1 MATMNVS
8 LRGTTTMVRE
18 GEVKFTAT
26 DKVKLDNLQNYDDT
40 KIVAD
45 IQACNSEHISII
57 GTLTNLTNRLAVAEQ
72 KLTDLSKTDIAVV
85 TSAEDLAQP
94 TKDLVITLAEPVAN
108 TKAVISGKSV
118 EIKAAEVNSGCIQI
132 TTDGDVTVKNVVATG
147 VCDKNTFGNAQLNVP
162 KGKYVN
168 ISDSNISQ
176 TGYNGIEIGGT
187 SAVKNVV
194 IDNVQVVGALTN
206 NGISIYHTEDGAV
219 VTISNCTIKNCS
231 NAVRLSNCDG
241 GKLIVNLINCDL
253 EWNLN
258 PGDNARDYIG
268 IIIFQD
274 YTSKSADEAAANNLF
289 GRDKVQINMIGCTSR
304 GEAITFENIEDVC
317 GSKTADQL
325 FYVYRDKGGLVA
337 FGDGSAYPVFSI
349 DGKVYNA

>member
-8 LRGTTTMVRE
+8 LRGTTTMTRD
-18 GEVKFTAT
+18 GEVKFTAV

-57 GTLTNLTNRLAVAEQ
+57 GTLTNLTNRLVVAEQ
-72 KLTDLSKTDIAVV
+72 KLTDLSKTDIAIV
-85 TSAEDLAQP
+85 TSAEDLSQP

-108 TKAVISGKSV
+108 TKATISGKSV
-118 EIKAAEVNSGCIQI
+118 EIKAAEINSGCIQI
-132 TTDGDVTVKNVVATG
+132 TTDGDVTVKNVTASG
-147 VCDKNTFGNAQLNVP
+147 VCDKGTFGNAQLNVP
-162 KGKYVN
+162 KGKYVS
-168 ISDSNISQ
+168 ITDSNISQ

-194 IDNVQVVGALTN
+194 IDNVQVVGTLAN
-206 NGISIYHTEDGAV
+206 NGISVYHTEDGAV
-219 VTISNCTIKNCS
+219 ITISNCTIKNCS
-231 NAVRLSNCDG
+231 NAIRLSNCDG

-253 EWNLN
+253 EWDLN
-258 PGDNARDYIG
+258 GGDYIG
-268 IIIFQD
+268 IILFQD
-274 YTSKSADEAAANNLF
+274 YTSKSADAAAANNLF
-289 GRDKVQINMIGCTSR
+289 GRDKVQVNMIGCTSR

-325 FYVYRDKGGLVA
+325 FYVYRDKGGFVT
-337 FGDGSAYPVFSI
+337 FGDGSAYAVFSL